1 MSARPVLLQDLK
13 LTLLNDWQHGFPLQ
27 PRPYLHLA
35 RQLGVSE
42 AVVMQAYAALAH
54 DGSLSRIGGVW
65 GAGAGGA
72 AQLCAMAVPADRL
85 QAVAERVNAEPGVN
99 HNYQRE
105 HDYNLWFVIT
115 GPDAPQLERRMQAIE
130 RDCRLPA
137 LRLRMVRP
145 YRIDLGFDLRRG
157 SLSPDAPRAS
167 RRGQPVGPDDRA
179 LAAQVERGLPLVE
192 QPYAQWAQ
200 ACGRSEADVLARLQ
214 GWLPHG
220 TLRRFGTIVRHHDV
234 GFDANAMTVFDVDD
248 AQVDAFGE
256 RLASQSGITLCYRR
270 ERAPTWRYNLYCM
283 VHGRDRGSVEQCVRQ
298 AIAAAGLG
306 DVPQAMLFSTR
317 RFKQTGGRY
326 FSLPADERPAWAA
339 PQAARTAQA
348 WPAATASALP

>member
-1 MSARPVLLQDLK
+1 MSARPLLIEDLK
-13 LTLLNDWQHGFPLQ
+13 LTLLNDWQHGFPLL
-27 PRPYLHLA
+27 PRPYLHIA

-42 AVVMQAYAALAH
+42 AVVMQAYAALGH

-99 HNYQRE
+99 HNYLRE

-115 GPDAPQLERRMQAIE
+115 GPDAQQLEQRMQAIE

-167 RRGQPVGPDDRA
+167 RRAQPVAAGDVA
-179 LAAQVERGLPLVE
+179 LAAQVEHGLPLVE
-192 QPYAQWAQ
+192 LPYAQWGG

-214 GWLPHG
+214 GWLQHG

-283 VHGRDRGSVEQCVRQ
+283 VHGRDRDSVRQCVEQ
-298 AIAAAGLG
+298 AIAAAGLA

-326 FSLPADERPAWAA
+326 FSLPADEPGGAVS
-339 PQAARTAQA
+339 PM
-348 WPAATASALP
+348 PAAAALADTAAAVALT